1 MSDAPETPG
10 PIVCPIIATPAD
22 LRARDPLEP
31 AWMRIH
37 PTFIVG
43 TFHIT
48 RQLARAGKVGRLCR
62 GLEVFY
68 TGLEELLHNPV
79 SPEGRLMLEGLLE
92 ASLAASA
99 LLAEGPRLG
108 ELLTREGVIDRTP

>member
-1 MSDAPETPG
+1 MSDIVETPA

-22 LRARDPLEP
+22 LAARVPLEP

-37 PTFIVG
+37 PTLIVG
-43 TFHIT
+43 TFHLN
-48 RQLARAGKVGRLCR
+48 RQLARPGRVGRICR

-68 TGLEELLHNPV
+68 TGLEELLHNPA

-92 ASLAASA
+92 ATLAAQA
-99 LLAEGPRLG
+99 LLAEGPRMR
-108 ELLTREGVIDRTP
+108 ELLEKEGVLERAS